1 MFSIKIKTHITAC
14 EGINHDVELMI
25 HDSLQATAV
34 SEVRGHEL
42 SPDVFQLRAPL
53 VSWESLVSCQEPVT
67 SLESCEHLVSDEDDD
82 TTDENS
88 NTCANNEAT
97 QLSNIELRTAEERE
111 QLIKKSVSATASD
124 LISLD

>member
-1 MFSIKIKTHITAC
+1 
-14 EGINHDVELMI
+14 MI
-25 HDSLQATAV
+25 HDSLQAAAV

-82 TTDENS
+82 TTDEN
-88 NTCANNEAT
+88 TFANNEAT
-97 QLSNIELRTAEERE
+97 QLSNIELRTAEERD